1 MRQKHWSAV
10 MEWSPTDT
18 AAVQMLLYWSGSEM
32 GIYIQQ
38 CQSCLTHHYPNA
50 LMCSECHSR
59 DFMTDEIEH
68 GVVEE
73 CTVQRGFPDLAFDS
87 VSVVRDRVDVARTEG
102 EAVRGERLTL
112 AQQGRAGET
121 PFRLA
126 SLNTCIRMDD

>member
-1 MRQKHWSAV
+1 
-10 MEWSPTDT
+10 
-18 AAVQMLLYWSGSEM
+18 M

-38 CQSCLTHHYPNA
+38 CKSCLTHHYPNA

-73 CTVQRGFPDLAFDS
+73 CTVQRGFPDLAFAS
-87 VSVVRDRVDVARTEG
+87 VRVVRNLVVVARTEG
-102 EAVRGERLTL
+102 EAVPGERVSL
-112 AQQGRAGET
+112 AEHGGAVET

-126 SLNTCIRMDD
+126 YLNTYIDMDD